1 MDGNDIYNAILAPQ
15 QDSQLS
21 QVRAALAELEE
32 HSLLLSESERE
43 FVTSLA
49 TRLDLGHGLVPSLV
63 QNLGVILKNLR
74 QRRTKADG
82 FGG

>member
-21 QVRAALAELEE
+21 QVRTALAELEE